1 MYVILDKKDTVIGLE
16 KDRKQIQTMVLAD
29 TLKKMMGCRNEVEQ
43 ARSLLRAALEPR
55 A

>member
-16 KDRKQIQTMVLAD
+16 KDRKQVQTMVLAG